1 MAPARTLPTSDTPPH
16 WHSALELAASRGAAV
31 QLTVIHGGRTVLN
44 DSVRCTRDA
53 LGWLFSAGKPF
64 TSLLVHRLAATGA
77 LQLDD
82 PVARHWPEY
91 GTGGAG
97 TKAQTTI
104 RDVLTHRTGL
114 PTAGPY
120 ARAVLTMQDAES
132 SARRVASA
140 RRRHRRFG
148 QRPDGSPDGAA
159 SFSAVA
165 AYQPLDFG
173 IILGR
178 VVQEVTGMPW
188 AQALRDLVLD
198 PMSLADVHPGVPEEQ
213 LRRCLPV
220 DGSLRALPGGP
231 VVARI
236 VNRRSVRQA
245 VIPAAGISTTA
256 SQLAHFYAQLL
267 HAPEL
272 PELSRPSSDGGRDA
286 WTRLETRWGT
296 GVQLGGT
303 GRWCPLGTTSTPRAV
318 GHNGSDVCLGW
329 ADPDLELAVGLIT
342 DRASGSAADKR
353 VLIELSDLIRSLAA
367 NAPGAAEAPGA

>member
-140 RRRHRRFG
+140 RRRHRHFG
-148 QRPDGSPDGAA
+148 RRPDGSPDGAA

-188 AQALRDLVLD
+188 AQALRELVLD
-198 PMSLADVHPGVPEEQ
+198 PPGDP
-213 LRRCLPV
+213 LGDRCPARRNRTLVSTGHHQHAARGGPQRL
-220 DGSLRALPGGP
+220 GRLPGLGGSRPETGRRPDHGP
-231 VVARI
+231 GERE
-236 VNRRSVRQA
+236 RRRQTSADQA
-245 VIPAAGISTTA
+245 VRPHPFAGG
-256 SQLAHFYAQLL
+256 
-267 HAPEL
+267 E
-272 PELSRPSSDGGRDA
+272 
-286 WTRLETRWGT
+286 
-296 GVQLGGT
+296 
-303 GRWCPLGTTSTPRAV
+303 RAR
-318 GHNGSDVCLGW
+318 C
-329 ADPDLELAVGLIT
+329 
-342 DRASGSAADKR
+342 R
-353 VLIELSDLIRSLAA
+353 
-367 NAPGAAEAPGA
+367 

>member
-140 RRRHRRFG
+140 RRRHRHFG

-173 IILGR
+173 ILLGR
-178 VVQEVTGMPW
+178 VVQEVTGMSW
-188 AQALRDLVLD
+188 AQAMRDLVLD
-198 PMSLADVHPGVPEEQ
+198 PMSLADVHPGPGGVAAPVPARGRF
-213 LRRCLPV
+213 LACTARRSGG
-220 DGSLRALPGGP
+220 GSDRESSLGSAGGTQPTQFGRWPGRLDSPGDPLGDLCPARRNRTLVSTGHHQHAARGGPQRLGRLPGLG
-231 VVARI
+231 
-236 VNRRSVRQA
+236 
-245 VIPAAGISTTA
+245 G
-256 SQLAHFYAQLL
+256 
-267 HAPEL
+267 
-272 PELSRPSSDGGRDA
+272 SRP
-286 WTRLETRWGT
+286 
-296 GVQLGGT
+296 GT
-303 GRWCPLGTTSTPRAV
+303 GRR
-318 GHNGSDVCLGW
+318 
-329 ADPDLELAVGLIT
+329 PDHG
-342 DRASGSAADKR
+342 
-353 VLIELSDLIRSLAA
+353 
-367 NAPGAAEAPGA
+367 PGERERRRQNEC

>member
-64 TSLLVHRLAATGA
+64 TSLPVHRLAATGA
-77 LQLDD
+77 L
-82 PVARHWPEY
+82 H
-91 GTGGAG
+91 
-97 TKAQTTI
+97 
-104 RDVLTHRTGL
+104 THRTGL

-140 RRRHRRFG
+140 RRRHRHFG

-165 AYQPLDFG
+165 AYQ
-173 IILGR
+173 
-178 VVQEVTGMPW
+178 
-188 AQALRDLVLD
+188 
-198 PMSLADVHPGVPEEQ
+198 
-213 LRRCLPV
+213 PV

-245 VIPAAGISTTA
+245 
-256 SQLAHFYAQLL
+256 
-267 HAPEL
+267 
-272 PELSRPSSDGGRDA
+272 ELSRPSSDGGRDA
-286 WTRLETRWGT
+286 WALLETRWGT

-303 GRWCPLGTTSTPRAV
+303 GCWCPLGTTSTPRAV

-353 VLIELSDLIRSLAA
+353 VLIKLSDLILSLAA

>member
-1 MAPARTLPTSDTPPH
+1 MSSSRSD
-16 WHSALELAASRGAAV
+16 WSAALDLAASRGAAV
-31 QLTVIHGGRTVLN
+31 QLTVIHRGHTVLD
-44 DSVRCTRDA
+44 DSVRCTPDA

-64 TSLLVHRLAATGA
+64 TSLLIHRLAATGA
-77 LQLDD
+77 LDLDE
-82 PVARHWPEY
+82 PIAHHWPAF
-91 GTGGAG
+91 GAGGAG
-97 TKAQTTI
+97 TKAATTV
-104 RDVLTHRTGL
+104 RDVLCHRTGI

-120 ARAVLTMQDAES
+120 VRAVLSMQDPEAS
-132 SARRVASA
+132 VRRVASA
-140 RRRHRRFG
+140 RRRPRRYVHAVNHL
-148 QRPDGSPDGAA
+148 PDDAP

-173 IILGR
+173 VILAQ
-178 VVQEVTGMPW
+178 VVETVTGCPW
-188 AQALRDLVLD
+188 AQALRELVLE
-198 PMSLADVHPGVPEEQ
+198 PMGLTDVHPGVPDEH
-213 LRRCLPV
+213 LHRCLPV

-256 SQLAHFYAQLL
+256 SELARFYAQLL

-272 PELSRPSSDGGRDA
+272 AALSAPSSQGDRDA

-303 GRWCPLGTTSTPRAV
+303 GQWCPFGVTSTARTF

-329 ADPDLELAVGLIT
+329 ADPDLDLAVGLIT
-342 DRASGSAADKR
+342 DRASGSAQDKR
-353 VLIELSDLIRSLAA
+353 LLVELSDLIRSLAA
-367 NAPGAAEAPGA
+367 NIPGETAASGE

>member
-140 RRRHRRFG
+140 RRRHRHFG

-165 AYQPLDFG
+165 AYQ
-173 IILGR
+173 
-178 VVQEVTGMPW
+178 
-188 AQALRDLVLD
+188 
-198 PMSLADVHPGVPEEQ
+198 
-213 LRRCLPV
+213 PV

-245 VIPAAGISTTA
+245 
-256 SQLAHFYAQLL
+256 
-267 HAPEL
+267 
-272 PELSRPSSDGGRDA
+272 ELSRPSSDGGRDA
-286 WTRLETRWGT
+286 WALLETRWGT

-329 ADPDLELAVGLIT
+329 ADPDLKLAVGLIT

-353 VLIELSDLIRSLAA
+353 VLIKLSDLILSLAA

>member
-64 TSLLVHRLAATGA
+64 TLLLVHRLAATGA

-132 SARRVASA
+132 SARRVAS
-140 RRRHRRFG
+140 
-148 QRPDGSPDGAA
+148 
-159 SFSAVA
+159 FSAVA
-165 AYQPLDFG
+165 AYQ
-173 IILGR
+173 
-178 VVQEVTGMPW
+178 
-188 AQALRDLVLD
+188 
-198 PMSLADVHPGVPEEQ
+198 
-213 LRRCLPV
+213 PV

-245 VIPAAGISTTA
+245 
-256 SQLAHFYAQLL
+256 
-267 HAPEL
+267 
-272 PELSRPSSDGGRDA
+272 ELSRPSSDGGRDA

-318 GHNGSDVCLGW
+318 GHNGSDACLGW

-353 VLIELSDLIRSLAA
+353 ALIKLSDLILSLAA

>member
-16 WHSALELAASRGAAV
+16 WHSALDLAASRGAAV

-140 RRRHRRFG
+140 RRRHRHFG

-165 AYQPLDFG
+165 AY
-173 IILGR
+173 
-178 VVQEVTGMPW
+178 
-188 AQALRDLVLD
+188 
-198 PMSLADVHPGVPEEQ
+198 
-213 LRRCLPV
+213 LPV

-245 VIPAAGISTTA
+245 
-256 SQLAHFYAQLL
+256 
-267 HAPEL
+267 
-272 PELSRPSSDGGRDA
+272 ELSRPSSDGGRDA

-353 VLIELSDLIRSLAA
+353 VLIKLSDLILSLAA

>member
-1 MAPARTLPTSDTPPH
+1 MAPTRTMPNPRPSAS
-16 WHSALELAASRGAAV
+16 WSAALELAASRGAAV
-31 QLTVIHGGRTVLN
+31 QLTVIHRGQTVL
-44 DSVRCTRDA
+44 DGSVRCTRDA
-53 LGWLFSAGKPF
+53 LGWLFSAGKPC

-77 LQLDD
+77 LHLDD
-82 PVARHWPEY
+82 LVARHWPEY

-97 TKAQTTI
+97 TKAETTI
-104 RDVLTHRTGL
+104 REVLTHRTGL

-140 RRRHRRFG
+140 TRRHRRFG
-148 QRPDGSPDGAA
+148 QRADSLPDDGP

-178 VVQEVTGMPW
+178 VVQEVTGVPW
-188 AQALRDLVLD
+188 TQALRELVLG
-198 PMSLADVHPGVPEEQ
+198 PMGLTDVHPGVPDEH
-213 LRRCLPV
+213 LHRCLPV

-231 VVARI
+231 VMARI

-256 SQLAHFYAQLL
+256 QQLAQFYARLL
-267 HAPEL
+267 DAPEL

-286 WTRLETRWGT
+286 WTRLKTRWGT

-303 GRWCPLGTTSTPRAV
+303 GQWCPLGTTSTPRTV

-329 ADPDLELAVGLIT
+329 ADPDLDLAVGLIT
-342 DRASGSAADKR
+342 DRASGSARDKR
-353 VLIELSDLIRSLAA
+353 LLVELSDLIRSLAA
-367 NAPGAAEAPGA
+367 NAPGAAEAPGK